1 MENNAHV
8 LSITDESAASRYL
21 NTLGV
26 SAEGIE
32 LMSPKCVHYC
42 LKLENIDKRGANI
55 LKQDMLSLGGEA
67 AIPWSAFSLKSEQ
80 CSVLLIGSSKHFKK
94 LVKKL
99 SRQPFKLNSIG
110 AQIEQVL
117 QNYQKDTFLFKARNK
132 IIEINKSTAVMGA
145 VNVTEDSFSGDG
157 IFNQPQKAIDYAL
170 NMLAHGADI
179 IDIGGESTR
188 PGAQVI
194 SVNEE
199 IRRVIPVLKGLRK
212 KTDALISIDTY
223 KKEVAQAVLDE
234 GADIINDV
242 TGTNYNPEIIPIIKK
257 YNAGLIIMHTPNSPE
272 KMHKPYHYDDIIAEI
287 IAYLRNAIKKAL
299 DSGINRESIIIDPG
313 IGFGKTVNQNFF
325 ILKNFTSFK
334 SLGLP
339 ILAGVSRKSFIGKT
353 LNIPESERLYG
364 TCAAVTAAILNGAHI
379 VRVHDI
385 TAIKQAAII
394 SDQILNEEEK
404 DE

>member
-8 LSITDESAASRYL
+8 LSITDESIASHYL

-32 LMSPKCVHYC
+32 LMSAKFVHFC
-42 LKLENIDKRGANI
+42 LKLENIDKREANI
-55 LKQDMLSLGGEA
+55 LKQDMLSLGGEV
-67 AIPWSAFSLKSEQ
+67 AIPWSAFSLTSEK
-80 CSVLLIGSSKHFKK
+80 CSVLLMGSSKQFKK
-94 LVKKL
+94 LIKKL

-117 QNYQKDTFLFKARNK
+117 KNYQKDTFLFKARNK
-132 IIEINKSTAVMGA
+132 TIEVNKKTVVMGA
-145 VNVTEDSFSGDG
+145 VNVTNDSFSGDG

-170 NMLAHGADI
+170 NMLAQGADI

-199 IRRVIPVLKGLRK
+199 IRRVTPVIKGLRK
-212 KTDALISIDTY
+212 KTDTLISIDTY

-242 TGTNYNPEIIPIIKK
+242 TGTNYNPEIISLIKK
-257 YNAGLIIMHTPNSPE
+257 YNAGLIIMHTPNPPE

-287 IAYLRNAIKKAL
+287 IAYFRKIIKKAL
-299 DSGINRESIIIDPG
+299 DSGINLESIIIDPG

-325 ILKNFTSFK
+325 ILKKLASFK

-353 LNIPESERLYG
+353 LNIPENERLYG

-385 TAIKQAAII
+385 TAIKHVAII
-394 SDQILNEEEK
+394 SDKILSAEEK